1 MAIRL
6 NPFTGKLDF
15 SPNAS
20 LQISEQGELPNGNQ
34 IAEIQDGTLTNVDE
48 IDAGDYNPAP

>member
-20 LQISEQGELPNGNQ
+20 LQISEEGELPNGNE
-34 IAEIQDGTLTNVDE
+34 IAEIQNGTLINVDQ
-48 IDAGDYNPAP
+48 IDAGDFNPEP